1 MEEQNA
7 RYNEAELALI
17 RETFKD
23 NLALLKAIR
32 KSFLQL
38 SMTEKE
44 EIALKT
50 TIKGEILELIKKSF
64 LPVITGDEPLN
75 QVVDL
80 MMTIDVVNKTAQE
93 AKVHLDSRHLLI
105 AYMKQQLQVLEGID
119 VPEMQMI
126 EFSKLS
132 ESNENPHVEF
142 GNLVARNTI
151 ILLVENQIRDLNSL
165 ANQKEPTD
173 EEKEEAIK
181 KDSTK

>member
-44 EIALKT
+44 EIALRT
-50 TIKGEILELIKKSF
+50 TIKGEVLELIKKSF
-64 LPVITGDEPLN
+64 LPEITGDEPLN

-80 MMTIDVVNKTAQE
+80 MMTIDVVNKTPQE
-93 AKVHLDSRHLLI
+93 AKAHLDSRHLLI
-105 AYMKQQLQVLEGID
+105 AYMKQQLAELEGNR
-119 VPEMQMI
+119 VQESEMI
-126 EFSKLS
+126 HFLPLS

-142 GNLVARNTI
+142 ANLVARNTI

-165 ANQKEPTD
+165 ANREELTD
-173 EEKEEAIK
+173 EEKKEAAK
-181 KDSTK
+181 LDSTK

>member
-105 AYMKQQLQVLEGID
+105 AYMKQQLAELSGNKKENI
-119 VPEMQMI
+119 I

-142 GNLVARNTI
+142 ANLVARNTI
-151 ILLVENQIRDLNSL
+151 ILLVENQIRDLSSL